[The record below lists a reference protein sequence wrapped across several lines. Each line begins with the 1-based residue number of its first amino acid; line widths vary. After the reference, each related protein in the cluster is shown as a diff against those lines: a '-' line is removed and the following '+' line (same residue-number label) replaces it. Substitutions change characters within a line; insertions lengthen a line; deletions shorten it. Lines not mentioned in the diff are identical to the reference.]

1 MLEIL
6 NLVVYVIAV
15 ASVVSCLTPVKEG
28 NLKMAKAKKYIDM
41 IALNVGQV
49 RKRIHSE

>member
-6 NLVVYVIAV
+6 NLIVYVIAV
-15 ASVVSCLTPVKEG
+15 ASIVSCLTPVKEG
-28 NLKMAKAKKYIDM
+28 NLKMAKAMKYIDM
-41 IALNVGQV
+41 IALNVGHA